1 MVEGLNVSHSGAR
14 ILIVD
19 DLPEKLLVY
28 RTLLED
34 LDAQIVEAHSGTEA
48 LKRVLEGEFA
58 VILLDVNMPDIDGL
72 ETATL
77 VRRHKN
83 GRHTPIIF
91 ITAYADE
98 MQTARGYELGAVDY
112 ILSPV
117 IAPVIRT
124 KVRVFVDLYEARAAL
139 ALSNQELE
147 TRVTERTGELQKSN
161 ERLQAEIAERL
172 RAEAEREALL
182 AREKVL
188 RAEAEELSRLK
199 DEFLATMSH
208 ELRTPLNAI
217 FGWITLLRTRRLD
230 EATQERAL
238 ETIERNARAQ
248 KRLIEDLLDVSRI
261 VTGKVALELVTV
273 DPRRVVEA
281 ALETMHPAA
290 QAKGLKIVPLLDIGA
305 GTVRGDF
312 ARLQQI
318 VCNLLSNA
326 IKFTDAGGHVEVCL
340 ARRNGEVEISIADS
354 GQGIKP
360 EFLPLVFDRFRQ
372 EDGSI
377 SRRHGGL
384 GLGLAIVRHLVELH
398 AGSVDAQSAG
408 EGKGARFIVRLPVRE
423 ANLIP
428 RVAEAPTNGIV
439 TAAMLMGVRL
449 LVVDDDPGARE
460 LISGMLEGFGAQ
472 VSVAESGQAALSLLF
487 AQRPDVL
494 IADLGMPGMDG
505 YALIEQVRALDPD
518 FGGLTPAV
526 AVTAYASPQDRLRAL
541 QAGYQNHVA
550 KPVEAEELAI
560 VIASLAGRPAQDK
573 ERSFGE
579 RLPVR
584 SGFRDQH
591 RRAGGTAAFQVAMRL
606 SGIRQRIGLPDEHAD
621 RFVLHRR
628 EKLAR
633 RTIERL
639 SRGDVV
645 EQRRPCQ
652 EQRPALTQLERS

>member
-1 MVEGLNVSHSGAR
+1 MVEGLNVGHSGAR

-147 TRVTERTGELQKSN
+147 TRVAERTGELQKSN

-238 ETIERNARAQ
+238 ETIERNAHAQ

-290 QAKGLKIVPLLDIGA
+290 HAKGLKIVPLLDIGA

-312 ARLQQI
+312 ARLQQV

-326 IKFTDAGGHVEVCL
+326 IKFTDTGGHVEVCL
-340 ARRNGEVEISIADS
+340 ARRNGEVEIGISDS
-354 GQGIKP
+354 GQGIKA

-423 ANLIP
+423 AALLP
-428 RVAEAPTNGIV
+428 RATEAPTNGVV

-518 FGGLTPAV
+518 FGGMTPAV

-573 ERSFGE
+573 
-579 RLPVR
+579 
-584 SGFRDQH
+584 
-591 RRAGGTAAFQVAMRL
+591 RA
-606 SGIRQRIGLPDEHAD
+606 
-621 RFVLHRR
+621 
-628 EKLAR
+628 
-633 RTIERL
+633 
-639 SRGDVV
+639 
-645 EQRRPCQ
+645 
-652 EQRPALTQLERS
+652 

>member
-1 MVEGLNVSHSGAR
+1 VVEGLKVSHPRAR

-34 LDAQIVEAHSGTEA
+34 LEAQIVEAHSGTEA
-48 LKRVLEGEFA
+48 LKRVLESEFA

-72 ETATL
+72 ETANL
-77 VRRHKN
+77 IRRHKN

-91 ITAYADE
+91 ITSYADE
-98 MQTARGYELGAVDY
+98 MQTARGYQLGAVDY

-117 IAPVIRT
+117 IAPVLRT

-147 TRVTERTGELQKSN
+147 TRVVERTAELQKSN
-161 ERLQAEIAERL
+161 ERLHAEIAERL

-230 EATQERAL
+230 EPTQERAL

-290 QAKGLKIVPLLDIGA
+290 QTKGLKIVPLLDINA

-312 ARLQQI
+312 ARLQQV

-326 IKFTDAGGHVEVCL
+326 IKFTDAGGHIEVCL
-340 ARRNGEVEISIADS
+340 ARRSDEVEISVADS

-398 AGSVDAQSAG
+398 AGSVEAQSAG
-408 EGKGARFIVRLPVRE
+408 EGRGARFVVRLPVRE
-423 ANLIP
+423 AGLLP
-428 RVAEAPTNGIV
+428 RPSETTGGVMV
-439 TAAMLMGVRL
+439 TPSMLMGVRL

-460 LISGMLEGFGAQ
+460 LISGMLAGFGAD
-472 VSVAESGQAALSLLF
+472 VSVAENGRAALTSLL
-487 AQRPDVL
+487 AQPPDVL
-494 IADLGMPGMDG
+494 IADLGMPEMDG
-505 YALIEQVRALDPD
+505 FTLIEQVRALDPD
-518 FGGLTPAV
+518 FGGRTPAV

-560 VIASLAGRPAQDK
+560 VIASLAGRAVQDK
-573 ERSFGE
+573 
-579 RLPVR
+579 
-584 SGFRDQH
+584 
-591 RRAGGTAAFQVAMRL
+591 RA
-606 SGIRQRIGLPDEHAD
+606 
-621 RFVLHRR
+621 
-628 EKLAR
+628 
-633 RTIERL
+633 
-639 SRGDVV
+639 
-645 EQRRPCQ
+645 
-652 EQRPALTQLERS
+652 

>member
-1 MVEGLNVSHSGAR
+1 MSRAR

-28 RTLLED
+28 STLLED
-34 LDAQIVEAHSGTEA
+34 VDAEIVQARSGTEA
-48 LKRVLEGEFA
+48 LKRVLEGSFA

-77 VRRHKN
+77 IRGHRN

-98 MQTARGYELGAVDY
+98 MQTARGYALGAVDY
-112 ILSPV
+112 ILSPIV
-117 IAPVIRT
+117 APVLRT
-124 KVRVFVDLYEARAAL
+124 KVQVFVDLYKANAAL

-147 TRVTERTGELQKSN
+147 TRVKERTAELEQ
-161 ERLQAEIAERL
+161 
-172 RAEAEREALL
+172 
-182 AREKVL
+182 
-188 RAEAEELSRLK
+188 LSRLK

-217 FGWITLLRTRRLD
+217 FGWVTLLRTGRLD
-230 EATQERAL
+230 EPTQERAL

-261 VTGKVALELVTV
+261 VTGKVALEILPV

-281 ALETMHPAA
+281 ALETMQPAA
-290 QAKGLKIVPLLDIGA
+290 QAKGVTVVPLLDTGA
-305 GTVRGDF
+305 ATVRGDF

-326 IKFTDAGGHVEVCL
+326 IKFTPSGGQVDVCL
-340 ARRNGEVEISIADS
+340 AHRNGEAEISVNDS

-398 AGSVDAQSAG
+398 AGSVEAFSEG
-408 EGKGARFIVRLPVRE
+408 EGKGSRFVVRLPTRLGFAKSGAGEETATV
-423 ANLIP
+423 P
-428 RVAEAPTNGIV
+428 V
-439 TAAMLMGVRL
+439 TSSMLAGVRL
-449 LVVDDDPGARE
+449 LVVDDEPGARE
-460 LISGMLEGFGAQ
+460 LIANVLQGYGAE
-472 VSVAESGQAALSLLF
+472 VCLAESGQAALTKLF
-487 AQRPDVL
+487 EQRPHVL
-494 IADLGMPGMDG
+494 VADLGMPGMDG

-518 FGGLTPAV
+518 FGGQTPAI
-526 AVTAYASPQDRLRAL
+526 AVTGYASPLDRLRAL

-550 KPVEAEELAI
+550 KPVEPHELAI
-560 VIASLAGRPAQDK
+560 VIASLTGRSAQDK
-573 ERSFGE
+573 RAG
-579 RLPVR
+579 
-584 SGFRDQH
+584 SGFDD
-591 RRAGGTAAFQVAMRL
+591 G
-606 SGIRQRIGLPDEHAD
+606 
-621 RFVLHRR
+621 
-628 EKLAR
+628 
-633 RTIERL
+633 
-639 SRGDVV
+639 
-645 EQRRPCQ
+645 
-652 EQRPALTQLERS
+652 

>member
-1 MVEGLNVSHSGAR
+1 VSHPRAR

-48 LKRVLEGEFA
+48 LKRILEGEFA

-72 ETATL
+72 ETANL

-91 ITAYADE
+91 ITSYADE

-117 IAPVIRT
+117 IAPVLRT

-147 TRVTERTGELQKSN
+147 TRVAERTAELQRSN
-161 ERLQAEIAERL
+161 ERLHAEIAERL

-199 DEFLATMSH
+199 DEFLASMSH

-290 QAKGLKIVPLLDIGA
+290 QAKGLKILPLLDTGA

-312 ARLQQI
+312 ARLQQV

-340 ARRNGEVEISIADS
+340 ARRNGEVEISVADS

-423 ANLIP
+423 ATLLP
-428 RVAEAPTNGIV
+428 RMVETPAGGMATP
-439 TAAMLMGVRL
+439 AMLTGLRL

-460 LISGMLEGFGAQ
+460 LISGMLAGFGAQ
-472 VSVAESGQAALSLLF
+472 VIVAEGGQAALKLLF
-487 AQRPDVL
+487 AERPDVL
-494 IADLGMPGMDG
+494 IADLGMPEMDG
-505 YALIEQVRALDPD
+505 YALIDQVRALDPD
-518 FGGLTPAV
+518 FGGKTPAV

-573 ERSFGE
+573 
-579 RLPVR
+579 
-584 SGFRDQH
+584 
-591 RRAGGTAAFQVAMRL
+591 RA
-606 SGIRQRIGLPDEHAD
+606 
-621 RFVLHRR
+621 
-628 EKLAR
+628 
-633 RTIERL
+633 
-639 SRGDVV
+639 
-645 EQRRPCQ
+645 
-652 EQRPALTQLERS
+652 

>member
-1 MVEGLNVSHSGAR
+1 MVEGLNVSQSGAR

-147 TRVTERTGELQKSN
+147 TRVAERTGELQKSN

-384 GLGLAIVRHLVELH
+384 GLGLAIVRHLVGLH

-472 VSVAESGQAALSLLF
+472 VSVAESGQAALALLF

-573 ERSFGE
+573 
-579 RLPVR
+579 
-584 SGFRDQH
+584 
-591 RRAGGTAAFQVAMRL
+591 RA
-606 SGIRQRIGLPDEHAD
+606 
-621 RFVLHRR
+621 
-628 EKLAR
+628 
-633 RTIERL
+633 
-639 SRGDVV
+639 
-645 EQRRPCQ
+645 
-652 EQRPALTQLERS
+652 

>member
-1 MVEGLNVSHSGAR
+1 VSHPRAR

-72 ETATL
+72 ETANL
-77 VRRHKN
+77 LRRHKN

-91 ITAYADE
+91 ITSYADE

-112 ILSPV
+112 ILSPI
-117 IAPVIRT
+117 IAPVLRT

-139 ALSNQELE
+139 SLANHELE
-147 TRVTERTGELQKSN
+147 TRVTERTAELQNSN

-182 AREKVL
+182 AREQVL

-230 EATQERAL
+230 EPTQERAL

-290 QAKGLKIVPLLDIGA
+290 QTKGLKIVPLLDIGA

-326 IKFTDAGGHVEVCL
+326 IKFTDAGGHIEVCL
-340 ARRNGEVEISIADS
+340 ARRNGEVEISVADS

-398 AGSVDAQSAG
+398 AGSVEAQSVG
-408 EGKGARFIVRLPVRE
+408 EGKGAKFIVRLPVRE
-423 ANLIP
+423 GSLIP
-428 RVAEAPTNGIV
+428 RVSESPNGATV
-439 TAAMLMGVRL
+439 SPAMLMGVRL

-472 VSVAESGQAALSLLF
+472 VSTAESGQAALSLLF

-505 YALIEQVRALDPD
+505 YTLIEQVRGLEPD

-573 ERSFGE
+573 
-579 RLPVR
+579 
-584 SGFRDQH
+584 
-591 RRAGGTAAFQVAMRL
+591 RA
-606 SGIRQRIGLPDEHAD
+606 
-621 RFVLHRR
+621 
-628 EKLAR
+628 
-633 RTIERL
+633 
-639 SRGDVV
+639 
-645 EQRRPCQ
+645 
-652 EQRPALTQLERS
+652 

>member
-1 MVEGLNVSHSGAR
+1 
-14 ILIVD
+14 
-19 DLPEKLLVY
+19 
-28 RTLLED
+28 
-34 LDAQIVEAHSGTEA
+34 
-48 LKRVLEGEFA
+48 
-58 VILLDVNMPDIDGL
+58 
-72 ETATL
+72 
-77 VRRHKN
+77 
-83 GRHTPIIF
+83 
-91 ITAYADE
+91 
-98 MQTARGYELGAVDY
+98 
-112 ILSPV
+112 
-117 IAPVIRT
+117 
-124 KVRVFVDLYEARAAL
+124 VRVFVDLYDARV
-139 ALSNQELE
+139 ALSTANQELE
-147 TRVTERTGELQKSN
+147 TRVTERTAELQKSN

-326 IKFTDAGGHVEVCL
+326 IKFTDSGGHVEVCL
-340 ARRNGEVEISIADS
+340 ARRNGEVEISVADS

-398 AGSVDAQSAG
+398 AGSVDAQSSG
-408 EGKGARFIVRLPVRE
+408 EGKGAKFIVRLPIRE
-423 ANLIP
+423 GSLIQ
-428 RVAEAPTNGIV
+428 RVSEAPSGTIV
-439 TAAMLMGVRL
+439 SAAMLMGVRL

-472 VSVAESGQAALSLLF
+472 VSTAESGQQAMSLLF

-505 YALIEQVRALDPD
+505 YTLIEQVRALEPD

-573 ERSFGE
+573 
-579 RLPVR
+579 
-584 SGFRDQH
+584 
-591 RRAGGTAAFQVAMRL
+591 RA
-606 SGIRQRIGLPDEHAD
+606 
-621 RFVLHRR
+621 
-628 EKLAR
+628 
-633 RTIERL
+633 
-639 SRGDVV
+639 
-645 EQRRPCQ
+645 
-652 EQRPALTQLERS
+652 

>member
-1 MVEGLNVSHSGAR
+1 LIVSHPRAR

-28 RTLLED
+28 STLLED

-48 LKRVLEGEFA
+48 LRRVLEGEFA

-72 ETATL
+72 ETANL
-77 VRRHKN
+77 IRRHKN

-91 ITAYADE
+91 ITSYADE

-117 IAPVIRT
+117 IAPVLRT

-147 TRVTERTGELQKSN
+147 TRVEERTGELQTIN
-161 ERLQAEIAERL
+161 GRLHAEIAERL

-217 FGWITLLRTRRLD
+217 FGWVTLLRTRRLD

-273 DPRRVVEA
+273 DPRKVVEA

-290 QAKGLKIVPLLDIGA
+290 QAKGLKILPLLDTGA

-312 ARLQQI
+312 ARLQQV

-340 ARRNGEVEISIADS
+340 ARRNGEVEISVADS

-408 EGKGARFIVRLPVRE
+408 EGKGARFIVRLPARE
-423 ANLIP
+423 SGVLP
-428 RVAEAPTNGIV
+428 RVPDASSAGMATP
-439 TAAMLMGVRL
+439 AMLMGVRL

-460 LISGMLEGFGAQ
+460 LITGMLAGFGAQ

-487 AQRPDVL
+487 SQRPDVL
-494 IADLGMPGMDG
+494 IADLGMPDMDG

-518 FGGLTPAV
+518 FGGLTPAI

-560 VIASLAGRPAQDK
+560 VIASLVGRSAQDK
-573 ERSFGE
+573 
-579 RLPVR
+579 
-584 SGFRDQH
+584 
-591 RRAGGTAAFQVAMRL
+591 RA
-606 SGIRQRIGLPDEHAD
+606 
-621 RFVLHRR
+621 
-628 EKLAR
+628 
-633 RTIERL
+633 
-639 SRGDVV
+639 
-645 EQRRPCQ
+645 
-652 EQRPALTQLERS
+652 

>member
-1 MVEGLNVSHSGAR
+1 MSQSGAR

-326 IKFTDAGGHVEVCL
+326 IKFTDTGGHVEVCL

-423 ANLIP
+423 ANLIS

-472 VSVAESGQAALSLLF
+472 VSVAESGQAALGLLF

-573 ERSFGE
+573 
-579 RLPVR
+579 
-584 SGFRDQH
+584 
-591 RRAGGTAAFQVAMRL
+591 RA
-606 SGIRQRIGLPDEHAD
+606 
-621 RFVLHRR
+621 
-628 EKLAR
+628 
-633 RTIERL
+633 
-639 SRGDVV
+639 
-645 EQRRPCQ
+645 
-652 EQRPALTQLERS
+652 

>member
-1 MVEGLNVSHSGAR
+1 MSHSGAR

-161 ERLQAEIAERL
+161 ERLQGEIAERL

-423 ANLIP
+423 ANLIT
-428 RVAEAPTNGIV
+428 RVTEAPTNGIV

-573 ERSFGE
+573 
-579 RLPVR
+579 
-584 SGFRDQH
+584 
-591 RRAGGTAAFQVAMRL
+591 RA
-606 SGIRQRIGLPDEHAD
+606 
-621 RFVLHRR
+621 
-628 EKLAR
+628 
-633 RTIERL
+633 
-639 SRGDVV
+639 
-645 EQRRPCQ
+645 
-652 EQRPALTQLERS
+652 

>member
-1 MVEGLNVSHSGAR
+1 
-14 ILIVD
+14 
-19 DLPEKLLVY
+19 
-28 RTLLED
+28 
-34 LDAQIVEAHSGTEA
+34 
-48 LKRVLEGEFA
+48 
-58 VILLDVNMPDIDGL
+58 
-72 ETATL
+72 
-77 VRRHKN
+77 
-83 GRHTPIIF
+83 
-91 ITAYADE
+91 
-98 MQTARGYELGAVDY
+98 
-112 ILSPV
+112 
-117 IAPVIRT
+117 
-124 KVRVFVDLYEARAAL
+124 VRVFVDLYEARAGL

-398 AGSVDAQSAG
+398 AGSVDAQSGG

-428 RVAEAPTNGIV
+428 RVTEAPANGIV

-472 VSVAESGQAALSLLF
+472 VSVAENGQAALALLF

-573 ERSFGE
+573 
-579 RLPVR
+579 
-584 SGFRDQH
+584 
-591 RRAGGTAAFQVAMRL
+591 RA
-606 SGIRQRIGLPDEHAD
+606 
-621 RFVLHRR
+621 
-628 EKLAR
+628 
-633 RTIERL
+633 
-639 SRGDVV
+639 
-645 EQRRPCQ
+645 
-652 EQRPALTQLERS
+652 

>member
-1 MVEGLNVSHSGAR
+1 MHSGRRVGLPVETGEYPGSARGTPPMVEGLNVSHSGAR

-19 DLPEKLLVY
+19 DLPEKLLIY

-48 LKRVLEGEFA
+48 LKRVLEGQFA

-77 VRRHKN
+77 IRGHRN
-83 GRHTPIIF
+83 GRQTPVIF

-98 MQTARGYELGAVDY
+98 MQIARGYALGAVDY
-112 ILSPV
+112 IQSPV
-117 IAPVIRT
+117 VASVLRS
-124 KVRVFVDLYEARAAL
+124 KVQVFVDLFKAHAAL

-147 TRVTERTGELQKSN
+147 SRVRERTAELEQ
-161 ERLQAEIAERL
+161 
-172 RAEAEREALL
+172 
-182 AREKVL
+182 
-188 RAEAEELSRLK
+188 LSRLK

-217 FGWITLLRTRRLD
+217 FGWVTLLRTRRLD

-238 ETIERNARAQ
+238 EPIERNARAP
-248 KRLIEDLLDVSRI
+248 KRLIAELLDVSRI

-290 QAKGLKIVPLLDIGA
+290 QTKGLKIVALLDIGA

-326 IKFTDAGGHVEVCL
+326 IKFTDTGGQVEVCL
-340 ARRNGEVEISIADS
+340 ARRNGEVEISISDS

-408 EGKGARFIVRLPVRE
+408 EGKGARFIVRLPARE
-423 ANLIP
+423 ANVLP
-428 RVAEAPTNGIV
+428 RVTEAPSNGIV
-439 TAAMLMGVRL
+439 SGAVVVGGRL
-449 LVVDDDPGARE
+449 RVGGAR
-460 LISGMLEGFGAQ
+460 
-472 VSVAESGQAALSLLF
+472 
-487 AQRPDVL
+487 
-494 IADLGMPGMDG
+494 PG
-505 YALIEQVRALDPD
+505 
-518 FGGLTPAV
+518 GG
-526 AVTAYASPQDRLRAL
+526 R
-541 QAGYQNHVA
+541 
-550 KPVEAEELAI
+550 
-560 VIASLAGRPAQDK
+560 
-573 ERSFGE
+573 
-579 RLPVR
+579 
-584 SGFRDQH
+584 
-591 RRAGGTAAFQVAMRL
+591 
-606 SGIRQRIGLPDEHAD
+606 
-621 RFVLHRR
+621 
-628 EKLAR
+628 
-633 RTIERL
+633 
-639 SRGDVV
+639 
-645 EQRRPCQ
+645 
-652 EQRPALTQLERS
+652 

>member
-1 MVEGLNVSHSGAR
+1 MSHPRAR

-34 LDAQIVEAHSGTEA
+34 LQAQIVEAHSGTEA

-72 ETATL
+72 ETANL

-91 ITAYADE
+91 ITSYADE

-117 IAPVIRT
+117 IPSVLRT
-124 KVRVFVDLYEARAAL
+124 KVRVFVDLYEARVAL

-147 TRVTERTGELQKSN
+147 TRVDERTGELQKSN
-161 ERLQAEIAERL
+161 DRLQAEIAERL

-290 QAKGLKIVPLLDIGA
+290 QAKGLKIIPLLDVGA

-312 ARLQQI
+312 ARLQQV

-326 IKFTDAGGHVEVCL
+326 IKFTDQGGQIEVCL
-340 ARRNGEVEISIADS
+340 ARRNGEVEISISDS
-354 GQGIKP
+354 GQGISP

-408 EGKGARFIVRLPVRE
+408 EGLGARFVVRLPVRE
-423 ANLIP
+423 SHLLP
-428 RVAEAPTNGIV
+428 QRVAEAPASGLV
-439 TAAMLMGVRL
+439 SAAMLMGVRL

-472 VSVAESGQAALSLLF
+472 VSTAEGGQAALSLLF
-487 AQRPDVL
+487 SQRPDVL
-494 IADLGMPGMDG
+494 IADLGMPDMDG
-505 YALIEQVRALDPD
+505 YALIQQVRALEPD

-573 ERSFGE
+573 
-579 RLPVR
+579 
-584 SGFRDQH
+584 
-591 RRAGGTAAFQVAMRL
+591 RA
-606 SGIRQRIGLPDEHAD
+606 
-621 RFVLHRR
+621 
-628 EKLAR
+628 
-633 RTIERL
+633 
-639 SRGDVV
+639 
-645 EQRRPCQ
+645 
-652 EQRPALTQLERS
+652 

>member
-326 IKFTDAGGHVEVCL
+326 IKFTDAGGHIEVCL

-423 ANLIP
+423 ANLIS
-428 RVAEAPTNGIV
+428 RVTEAPTYGIV

-573 ERSFGE
+573 
-579 RLPVR
+579 
-584 SGFRDQH
+584 
-591 RRAGGTAAFQVAMRL
+591 RA
-606 SGIRQRIGLPDEHAD
+606 
-621 RFVLHRR
+621 
-628 EKLAR
+628 
-633 RTIERL
+633 
-639 SRGDVV
+639 
-645 EQRRPCQ
+645 
-652 EQRPALTQLERS
+652 